1 MSPSQ
6 SHVRT
11 NYPDAKTRRNTFYM
25 SMGFVPCPPCLPPRS
40 GGAQAHPTRTP
51 DLPACHL
58 APFVLFVYAGCER
71 LGGGVTI
78 MVKAAASSDVRTYVP
93 DERQDAQIL
102 DFIRALDAAGRAA
115 PEHRPALVGASGE
128 RLELPE
134 SMYAVLR
141 QVADALASGMGVTVA
156 PMNAMLTT
164 QEAADFLGIARPTL
178 VRILEHGDIPMEKP
192 NRHRFVRLKDLVEY
206 QAKRRDE
213 TRAVLDQMVADA
225 EEDDLYKRTDGP
237 APTTR

>member
-1 MSPSQ
+1 M
-6 SHVRT
+6 
-11 NYPDAKTRRNTFYM
+11 
-25 SMGFVPCPPCLPPRS
+25 
-40 GGAQAHPTRTP
+40 
-51 DLPACHL
+51 
-58 APFVLFVYAGCER
+58 
-71 LGGGVTI
+71 TI

-102 DFIRALDAAGRAA
+102 DFIRALEAAGRAT
-115 PEHRPALVGASGE
+115 PEHRPALVAASGE

-134 SMYAVLR
+134 AMYAVLR

-178 VRILEHGDIPMEKP
+178 VRILERGDIPMEKP

-206 QAKRRDE
+206 QAKRRDQ
-213 TRAVLDQMVADA
+213 TRAALDQMVADA
-225 EEDDLYKRTDGP
+225 EEDDLYTRTDGP